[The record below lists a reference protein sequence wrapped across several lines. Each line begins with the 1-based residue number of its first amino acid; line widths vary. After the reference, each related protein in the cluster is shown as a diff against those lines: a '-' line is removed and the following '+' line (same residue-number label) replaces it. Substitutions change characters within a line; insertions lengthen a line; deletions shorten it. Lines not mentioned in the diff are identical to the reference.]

1 LRLPTPR
8 QLDQRSRVAVLVVIL
23 LAMAMLGVLLVLTP
37 RHGTD
42 IPLAN
47 AAGRERYFSGQVVT
61 EALAVRTAPPAERAA
76 KRRVL
81 DATINEW
88 LGAAA
93 RLRQGAPSDALLV
106 DDEQTLPGFA
116 GLVKLQREVMAAAR
130 TAAADSASIDDQR
143 QLDLAQ
149 RRYLLAIDG
158 IVGELEAAAARRLDF
173 LVLAETVC
181 VLLLLTALGLGVRL
195 ALQPTQERLLATVE
209 QLAESESRTRA
220 VLDAMQEGM
229 ILVASSG
236 RIQGWNPSALR
247 ILGVHDGEVPSLQ
260 SVARRMVNENGEPR
274 NESQLPS
281 RITFRTG
288 RGLANEVMGIREEG
302 GEIRWL
308 SVNTHPLRR
317 EPGEKPYAVVSIF
330 RDITRDRRAEEE
342 RAVQAQA
349 LEMQN
354 RELIAQAEALERGQ
368 ALYRS
373 VVETAGSAIVGL
385 DRDGR
390 VIEWNREAEALY
402 GVSRDEALGQ
412 VYIEAFV
419 TERHRDTMR
428 RGIVDILGGKPLRNY
443 VGAVKSRTGVRSTVL
458 WNITPLR
465 DGEGAPVHGLIAAG
479 SDITEREASDE
490 RFRVLFERSSDA
502 HLLYDDRGVIDC
514 NDATLRMLR
523 YTSKDAVL
531 GRSPTDLSP
540 RRQPDG
546 RLSIVVGEQMRRRAR
561 VQGFHRFEWEHQRA
575 DGITFPVEIT
585 LTPVRL
591 HGREVILAVWHD
603 IAERKAVE
611 DALRSAKDAAVSAN
625 RTKSEFMTRMNHELR
640 TPLTA
645 IIGFSRV
652 LLQGKEGALN
662 AGAQQYAERIRVNG
676 MHLLSLINQILDVAK
691 VEAGR
696 MELELES
703 VPLDAL
709 VKETLAMLEST
720 AEAKGIVLR
729 RELPTEL
736 KPLVTDAG
744 KLRQILINL
753 VGNAIKFTP
762 KGEVCVR
769 VTADPVSGRP
779 LSIAV
784 SDTGI
789 GIPPERQRK
798 VFEPFEQGDA
808 STRRE
813 FGGTGLGLSIVRTF
827 SGLIGARIALE
838 SEVGKG
844 TTVTLSLPIAPTLPA
859 AVPTPAR
866 AVSTV

>member
-1 LRLPTPR
+1 M
-8 QLDQRSRVAVLVVIL
+8 LVVIL

-37 RHGTD
+37 RHGND

-61 EALAVRTAPPAERAA
+61 EALAVRAAAPAERAA
-76 KRRVL
+76 RRQHL
-81 DATINEW
+81 DLTITEW
-88 LGAAA
+88 IGAAA
-93 RLRQGAPSDALLV
+93 RLREGAASDALFT
-106 DDEQTLPGFA
+106 DDTQTLPGFA

-130 TAAADSASIDDQR
+130 AAAADGATAADQAA
-143 QLDLAQ
+143 LEVTQ
-149 RRYLLAIDG
+149 RRYLAAIDA
-158 IVGELEAAAARRLDF
+158 IVATLESEAAHRLDV
-173 LVLAETVC
+173 LVLTETVC

-195 ALQPTQERLLATVE
+195 ALQPTQDRLLATVE

-220 VLDAMQEGM
+220 VLDSMQEGM
-229 ILVASSG
+229 ILVDRTG
-236 RIQGWNPSALR
+236 RIQHWNPSALR
-247 ILGVHDGEVPSLQ
+247 ILAVGEGDEPNLQ

-274 NESQLPS
+274 EESQLPS
-281 RITFRTG
+281 RITLETG
-288 RGLANEVMGIREEG
+288 RGLTNEIMGVRRLD
-302 GEIRWL
+302 GETCWL
-308 SVNTHPLRR
+308 SVNTHPLCRQ
-317 EPGEKPYAVVSIF
+317 PGERPYGVVSIF
-330 RDITRDRRAEEE
+330 RDITLDRHAHEE
-342 RAVQAQA
+342 RNAQAQA

-354 RELIAQAEALERGQ
+354 QELLLQAERLERGES
-368 ALYRS
+368 LFRS

-385 DRDGR
+385 DREGR
-390 VIEWNREAEALY
+390 VFEWNREAETLF
-402 GVSRDEALGQ
+402 GVSRDEAMGKPY
-412 VYIEAFV
+412 VDAFV
-419 TERHRDTMR
+419 TGRHRDGMQ
-428 RGIVDILGGKPLRNY
+428 RGIREILAGRPLRNF
-443 VGAVKSRTGVRSTVL
+443 VGTVKSRSGQRSSVL

-465 DGEGAPVHGLIAAG
+465 DGEGMPVHGLIAAG
-479 SDITEREASDE
+479 TDITEREASDE

-502 HLLYDDRGVIDC
+502 HLLYDDKGVIDC

-523 YTSKDAVL
+523 YSSKDAIV
-531 GRSPTDLSP
+531 GRSPVDLSP

-561 VQGFHRFEWEHQRA
+561 VQGFHRFEWVHQRA
-575 DGITFPVEIT
+575 DGTGFPVEIT

-611 DALRSAKDAAVSAN
+611 DALRAAKDAAESAN

-652 LLQGKEGALN
+652 LLQGKEGALS
-662 AGAQQYAERIRVNG
+662 AGAQQYAERIRANG

-696 MELELES
+696 MELELET
-703 VPLDAL
+703 VPLDTM

-720 AEAKGIVLR
+720 AEAKGIALR
-729 RELPTEL
+729 RELPGEL
-736 KPLVTDAG
+736 KPLITDAG

-753 VGNAIKFTP
+753 VGNAIKFTSS
-762 KGEVCVR
+762 GEVCVR

-784 SDTGI
+784 RDTGI
-789 GIPPERQRK
+789 GIPPERHRK

-827 SGLIGARIALE
+827 SGLIGARIAVE

-844 TTVTLSLPIAPTLPA
+844 TTFTLWLPIAPTLPA
-859 AVPTPAR
+859 SVPTPR
-866 AVSTV
+866 SVTAV

>member
-1 LRLPTPR
+1 
-8 QLDQRSRVAVLVVIL
+8 
-23 LAMAMLGVLLVLTP
+23 MAMLGVLLVQTP
-37 RHGTD
+37 RHGND

-47 AAGRERYFSGQVVT
+47 AAGRERYYSGQVVT
-61 EALAVRTAPPAERAA
+61 EALAVRSARPAARAA
-76 KRRVL
+76 KRRQL
-81 DATINEW
+81 ELTIDEW

-93 RLRQGAPSDALLV
+93 RLREGAPSEALFV

-116 GLVKLQREVMAAAR
+116 GLVRLQREVITAAKVAAAEDA
-130 TAAADSASIDDQR
+130 TAEQQEALAAV
-143 QLDLAQ
+143 Q

-158 IVGELEAAAARRLDF
+158 IVATMESDAARRLDI
-173 LVLAETVC
+173 LVLTETVC
-181 VLLLLTALGLGVRL
+181 VLLLLAALGLGVRL
-195 ALQPTQERLLATVE
+195 ALQPTQERLLATVAE
-209 QLAESESRTRA
+209 LAESESRTRA
-220 VLDAMQEGM
+220 VLDSMQEGM
-229 ILVASSG
+229 ILIDRTG
-236 RIQGWNPSALR
+236 RILRWNPSALR
-247 ILGVHDGEVPSLQ
+247 ILGLRDGDDASLQ
-260 SVARRMVNENGEPR
+260 GVAQRMVNENGEPR
-274 NESQLPS
+274 AESQLPS
-281 RITFRTG
+281 RITLKSG
-288 RGLANEVMGIREEG
+288 RPMTKEVMGVRRDD

-308 SVNTHPLRR
+308 SVTTHPLHRT
-317 EPGEKPYAVVSIF
+317 PGDMPYAVVTIF
-330 RDITRDRRAEEE
+330 RDITLDRRAEEE
-342 RAVQAQA
+342 RA
-349 LEMQN
+349 
-354 RELIAQAEALERGQ
+354 AQAEALELQNRELLVQADALERGE
-368 ALYRS
+368 ALFRS

-390 VIEWNREAEALY
+390 VFEWNREAETLY
-402 GVSRDEALGQ
+402 GVPRDDALGQ
-412 VYIEAFV
+412 VYVEAFV
-419 TERHRDTMR
+419 TARHRDAMR
-428 RGIVDILGGKPLRNY
+428 KGIADIIAGKPLRNY
-443 VGAVKSRTGVRSTVL
+443 VGRVKTRTGVSSTVL

-465 DGEGAPVHGLIAAG
+465 DGDGMPVHGLIAAG

-502 HLLYDDRGVIDC
+502 HLLYDERGVIDC

-523 YTSKDAVL
+523 YSSKEAVI
-531 GRSPTDLSP
+531 GRTPIDLSP

-575 DGITFPVEIT
+575 DGTRFPVEIT

-611 DALRSAKDAAVSAN
+611 DALRSAKDAAESAN

-645 IIGFSRV
+645 IIGFSKV
-652 LLQGKEGALN
+652 LLQGKEGALSTH
-662 AGAQQYAERIRVNG
+662 AQQYAERIRANG

-696 MELELES
+696 MELELET

-720 AEAKGIVLR
+720 AEAKGIALR
-729 RELPTEL
+729 RELPVEM
-736 KPLVTDAG
+736 KPVITDAG

-762 KGEVCVR
+762 KGEVCVT

-779 LSIAV
+779 LSIAIR
-784 SDTGI
+784 DTGI

-798 VFEPFEQGDA
+798 VFEPFEQGDS

-827 SGLIGARIALE
+827 SGLIGARIAVE

-844 TTVTLSLPIAPTLPA
+844 TTFTLWLPIAPTLPA
-859 AVPTPAR
+859 TLPTPAR
-866 AVSTV
+866 SVTAV

>member
-1 LRLPTPR
+1 
-8 QLDQRSRVAVLVVIL
+8 VLVVIL
-23 LAMAMLGVLLVLTP
+23 LAMAMLGVLLVQTP
-37 RHGTD
+37 RHGND

-47 AAGRERYFSGQVVT
+47 AAGRERYYSGQVVT
-61 EALAVRTAPPAERAA
+61 EALAVHTAAPAERAA
-76 KRRVL
+76 RRRQL
-81 DATINEW
+81 DMTIGEW
-88 LGAAA
+88 LNAAG
-93 RLRQGAPSDALLV
+93 RLRKGAPSEAPYV

-116 GLVKLQREVMAAAR
+116 GLVRLQREVMAAAKI
-130 TAAADSASIDDQR
+130 AAREGASADDQ
-143 QLDLAQ
+143 QALTVAQ
-149 RRYLLAIDG
+149 RRYLVAIDG
-158 IVGELEAAAARRLDF
+158 IVSDLEAEAAHRLDV
-173 LVLAETVC
+173 LVLTETVC

-209 QLAESESRTRA
+209 QLADSESRTRA
-220 VLDAMQEGM
+220 VLDSMQEGM
-229 ILVASSG
+229 ILVDRAG
-236 RIQGWNPSALR
+236 RIQRWNPSAMR
-247 ILGVHDGEVPSLQ
+247 ILGVHEGDEPNLL

-274 NESQLPS
+274 EESQLPS
-281 RITFRTG
+281 RMTLESG
-288 RGLANEVMGIREEG
+288 QPLSNEVMGVRRDS
-302 GEIRWL
+302 GEICWL
-308 SVNTHPLRR
+308 SVNTHPLHRH
-317 EPGEKPYAVVSIF
+317 PGDQPYAVVSIF
-330 RDITRDRRAEEE
+330 RDITLDRRAEEE
-342 RAVQAQA
+342 RVAQAQA
-349 LEMQN
+349 LELQN
-354 RELIAQAEALERGQ
+354 HELLTQADALERGE
-368 ALYRS
+368 ALFRS

-390 VIEWNREAEALY
+390 VFEWNREAETLY
-402 GVSRDEALGQ
+402 GVPRDEAIGQ
-412 VYIEAFV
+412 LYLEAFI
-419 TERHRDTMR
+419 TDRHRDEMH
-428 RGIVDILGGKPLRNY
+428 RGITEILGGKPLRNF
-443 VGAVKSRTGVRSTVL
+443 VGVVKSRTGARSTVL
-458 WNITPLR
+458 WNITPLC
-465 DGEGAPVHGLIAAG
+465 DGEGMPVHGLIAAG
-479 SDITEREASDE
+479 TDITEREASDE

-502 HLLYDDRGVIDC
+502 HLLYDERGVIDC

-523 YTSKDAVL
+523 YSSKEAVL
-531 GRSPTDLSP
+531 GRTPTDLSP

-575 DGITFPVEIT
+575 DGIGFPVEIT

-611 DALRSAKDAAVSAN
+611 DALRSAKDAAESAN
-625 RTKSEFMTRMNHELR
+625 RTKSDFMTRMNHELR

-652 LLQGKEGALN
+652 LLQGKEGVLS
-662 AGAQQYAERIRVNG
+662 AGAQQYAERIRANG

-696 MELELES
+696 MELELET

-720 AEAKGIVLR
+720 AEAKGIALR
-729 RELPTEL
+729 RELPAEM

-753 VGNAIKFTP
+753 VGNAIKFTAR
-762 KGEVCVR
+762 GEVCVR
-769 VTADPVSGRP
+769 VTADPLSGRP

-827 SGLIGARIALE
+827 SGLIGARIAVD
-838 SEVGKG
+838 SQVGKG
-844 TTVTLSLPIAPTLPA
+844 TTFTLWLPIAPTLPA
-859 AVPTPAR
+859 SLPTPAR
-866 AVSTV
+866 SVTAV